1 MDRFSST
8 IERLIL
14 SRIRTKRVLRY
25 ALFMFLSLLAQTMV
39 LNRFRILGVCPMVLP
54 AVAVAV
60 GMFEG
65 ATWGSIFSLV
75 MGIFADMAF
84 VENTVLF
91 TLLFPALAFA
101 AGFIAQFFINRRF
114 FAYMGAALLGLA
126 ITALGQ
132 MLHTS
137 TMDGFSGAMLSTVLL
152 QTLWSLP
159 LAALAYIFPARWS
172 RFAPVSKGES

>member
-39 LNRFRILGVCPMVLP
+39 LKRFRILGVCPMVLP

-84 VENTVLF
+84 VENTVTF
-91 TLLFPALAFA
+91 TVLFPALAFVS
-101 AGFIAQFFINRRF
+101 GFVSQFFINRRF
-114 FAYMGAALLGLA
+114 FAFMGVALAALLATGLV
-126 ITALGQ
+126 Q
-132 MLHTS
+132 MLRTAA
-137 TMDGFSGAMLSTVLL
+137 MDVFSLSMIPTVLL

-159 LAALAYIFPARWS
+159 FAVLAYLPPARWI
-172 RFAPVSKGES
+172 E